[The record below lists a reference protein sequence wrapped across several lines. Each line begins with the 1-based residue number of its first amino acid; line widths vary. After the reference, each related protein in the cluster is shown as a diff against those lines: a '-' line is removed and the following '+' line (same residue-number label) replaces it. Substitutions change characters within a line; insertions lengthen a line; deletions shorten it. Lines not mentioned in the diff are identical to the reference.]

1 MPRNGSGLMERIYSW
16 VTNAAGDINIEPDLM
31 DEDTDDIAAEITNS
45 VAKDGQTTM
54 TGNLKMGN
62 NKVTG
67 MANGTARTD
76 ATAIAQLQDNT
87 ATYMTSTGSADA
99 YVLTPSPAITAYAAG
114 QSFIFKA
121 NFSNSSATTV
131 AISGLTAK
139 AVKKNISSALEAN
152 DIQSGQLVII
162 AYDGTNFQ
170 LLGAGNVDGRTISQ
184 VTLKDYAETLV
195 TANSS
200 TAYTIDLDN
209 GNAFKITL
217 TGNCTFTFSNP
228 PASDNGGFKLFLIQ
242 DGTGSRTTTW
252 PASVDWGQGI
262 APTLVTAA
270 GTVNIFCF
278 ETIDAGTTWY
288 GFLSGEQ
295 MA

>member
-152 DIQSGQLVII
+152 DIQSGQSVIMPMMV
-162 AYDGTNFQ
+162 Q
-170 LLGAGNVDGRTISQ
+170 IS
-184 VTLKDYAETLV
+184 
-195 TANSS
+195 NS
-200 TAYTIDLDN
+200 
-209 GNAFKITL
+209 
-217 TGNCTFTFSNP
+217 
-228 PASDNGGFKLFLIQ
+228 
-242 DGTGSRTTTW
+242 
-252 PASVDWGQGI
+252 
-262 APTLVTAA
+262 
-270 GTVNIFCF
+270 
-278 ETIDAGTTWY
+278 
-288 GFLSGEQ
+288 
-295 MA
+295 